1 MKLVST
7 ALLAAGM
14 MALSACGGGGA
25 ENVSANNVVEDY
37 NLTEDLGNESLLG
50 NEAVGNEVDANA
62 VDTNAVDAN
71 ASAGNETNSQ

>member
-14 MALSACGGGGA
+14 MALSACGGGE
-25 ENVSANNVVEDY
+25 ENVAANNVAEDY
-37 NLTEDLGNESLLG
+37 NLTEDLGSENLL
-50 NEAVGNEVDANA
+50 GNEVDANA
-62 VDTNAVDAN
+62 VDLNAVDANAADAN